1 MATLSPPQQEKA
13 DKKEKAPAAAAD
25 ATPAA
30 GGVDKYGVTPA
41 DTKMYKMDMVVGAEA
56 PDITNATKM
65 YRVEGVYD

>member
-1 MATLSPPQQEKA
+1 MPLPQQAKA
-13 DKKEKAPAAAAD
+13 DKKEKTSAAAD

-30 GGVDKYGVTPA
+30 GGVDIYGVTPA
-41 DTKMYKMDMVVGAEA
+41 DTKMYKVDKVVGAEA